1 MGYVGKVGRRIFGGY
16 RKTWSPIL
24 LTYFCYGASA
34 VTAVADVFFQKDTLK
49 LTPSE
54 VAGIA
59 FWLGLPWSMKMVAG
73 VASDV
78 YPILGSRRIA
88 YLLLGCVASTA
99 GFLAMAGSVAT
110 RTGYLIASLLITIGF
125 MVQDVVADA
134 LSVEVAKTDEEIGQI
149 QTLGRMATLAGGIS
163 VGYLSGWLAET
174 IGTRATFGVAAL
186 LPALVVLSVPFARP
200 GRGAARVTATA
211 APGDGGPLGGGKA
224 RIVMLVGLGYA
235 AFGVVLE
242 MLDVPFN
249 QEIVLTVS
257 VALIALLLQR
267 VGISRGVAVA
277 SIVIFLFRAT
287 PDVGQGYS
295 YWAIDRL
302 GFDQRFLGLL
312 AQVSAVLSLGGL
324 LLFRKSI
331 VRRPVS
337 FTLFW
342 VVIAGTL
349 LYLPN
354 VGLFYGL
361 HEWLGIS
368 ARTLAFIDTTISAPL
383 AQLTMVPMLILIAKS
398 APAGAEATMFAIMAS
413 LMNLALSAS
422 QLFTRYLNDL
432 FAVTQQDYSNLGQL
446 MIVVGLVNLLPL
458 LALPLLWKAEQPALG
473 EAPHVLPSEQVE
485 TP

>member
-1 MGYVGKVGRRIFGGY
+1 VLRRLFGGY
-16 RKTWSPIL
+16 RRAWSPIL

-88 YLLLGCVASTA
+88 YLFLGSTA
-99 GFLAMAGSVAT
+99 TMAGYAAMAGSVAT
-110 RTGYLIASLLITIGF
+110 KAGYLVAALLITVGF

-134 LSVEVAKTDEEIGQI
+134 LSVEVAETDEEIGQI

-163 VGYLSGWLAET
+163 VGYLSGWLAES

-186 LPALVVLSVPFARP
+186 LPIVVALSVPFARP
-200 GRGAARVTATA
+200 GRTATRITPA
-211 APGDGGPLGGGKA
+211 ANSRDAGPLGGGKA
-224 RIVMLVGLGYA
+224 RLVMLVGLGYA
-235 AFGVVLE
+235 AFGVALE
-242 MLDVPFN
+242 VFDVPFN
-249 QEIVLTVS
+249 QEIVLVVS
-257 VALIALLLQR
+257 VVLITLLLQR

-312 AQVSAVLSLGGL
+312 AQVSSVLSLAGL
-324 LLFRKSI
+324 LVFRKTI

-349 LYLPN
+349 LYVPN

-361 HEWLGIS
+361 HHWLGIS

-383 AQLTMVPMLILIAKS
+383 GQLTMVPMLILIAKS
-398 APAGAEATMFAIMAS
+398 APPGAEATMFAIMAS

-432 FAVTQQDYSNLGQL
+432 YAVTQQDYSNLGRL

-458 LALPLLWKAEQPALG
+458 LALPLLWKAEHPASAG
-473 EAPHVLPSEQVE
+473 HQRGA
-485 TP
+485 

>member
-88 YLLLGCVASTA
+88 YLLLGCAASTA

-110 RTGYLIASLLITIGF
+110 RTGYLIAALLITIGF

-224 RIVMLVGLGYA
+224 RMVMLVGLGYA
-235 AFGVVLE
+235 AFGVILE

-312 AQVSAVLSLGGL
+312 AQVSSILSLGGL

-337 FTLFW
+337 FTLF
-342 VVIAGTL
+342 
-349 LYLPN
+349 YLPN

-458 LALPLLWKAEQPALG
+458 LALPLLWKAEQPALA